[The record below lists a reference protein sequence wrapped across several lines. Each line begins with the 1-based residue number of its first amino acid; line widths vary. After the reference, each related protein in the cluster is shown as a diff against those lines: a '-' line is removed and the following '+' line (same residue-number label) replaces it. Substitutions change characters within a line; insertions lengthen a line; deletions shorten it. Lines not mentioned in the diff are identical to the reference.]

1 MNVSFIDSN
10 HVSRVNYSDKPQTRL
25 LIRLPLLLPP
35 PHTNKNLSIK
45 LVVGI
50 LWWNWNT
57 CGTYRINFGFDRTSQ
72 TETRFKIRS
81 CCTCKIRLD
90 DVSLLTS
97 AARPELIP
105 WYISGDATPSGVFLA
120 ARRTKWL
127 SCWASSYFRFIFS
140 VAHSLY
146 LKFPLFDPSSSIGSL
161 FSFIFFSLRFFSDSL
176 VSFSAILLS
185 ILPSSPSLCLSVC
198 LSLFLNLFFPSSL
211 SSSTSVQV
219 FHRGFPVTPISVCFS
234 FNS

>member
-1 MNVSFIDSN
+1 M
-10 HVSRVNYSDKPQTRL
+10 
-25 LIRLPLLLPP
+25 
-35 PHTNKNLSIK
+35 
-45 LVVGI
+45 GI

-161 FSFIFFSLRFFSDSL
+161 FSFIFFSLRFFQ
-176 VSFSAILLS
+176 ILWFPF
-185 ILPSSPSLCLSVC
+185 LPSCFQSCHPPRLSVC
-198 LSLFLNLFFPSSL
+198 LSVYLSFSIFFFPLPSL
-211 SSSTSVQV
+211 LLLL
-219 FHRGFPVTPISVCFS
+219 FKFFIEDFR
-234 FNS
+234 